1 MVSLNYTLKKE
12 MDENKDDSDN
22 ELEVKNHN
30 NHIYFYSDVNNKSA
44 QQLNIKLK
52 ELEEEIIEKF
62 KQSDRHKE
70 YIYLHIN
77 SYGGS
82 VFSAFSIIDTIK
94 NLKVP
99 VVSIIEGTAASA
111 ATLISV
117 VCEHRIIYKTSYMLI
132 HQLSS
137 ATWGKMAEIEEEVI
151 NLRELMKQIKKIY
164 KTYSNIPGEEI
175 DELLNHD
182 LWWNSEICLEKG
194 LVDDVKITKKAYLYS
209 KEYLDI

>member
-132 HQLSS
+132 HQLTFLSHH
-137 ATWGKMAEIEEEVI
+137 
-151 NLRELMKQIKKIY
+151 LRKIQR
-164 KTYSNIPGEEI
+164 YSHLQKNVC
-175 DELLNHD
+175 LL
-182 LWWNSEICLEKG
+182 L
-194 LVDDVKITKKAYLYS
+194 
-209 KEYLDI
+209 